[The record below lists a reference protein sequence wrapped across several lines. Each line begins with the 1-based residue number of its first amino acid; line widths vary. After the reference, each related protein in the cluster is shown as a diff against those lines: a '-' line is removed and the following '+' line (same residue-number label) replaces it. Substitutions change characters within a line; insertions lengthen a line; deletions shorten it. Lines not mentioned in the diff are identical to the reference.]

1 MKSKQQAKLK
11 LEAHITAGQ
20 LTAPVLISMFPQFS
34 RATIYNKINH
44 FKKFGSHSRQP
55 GSGRPNKLFGNDL
68 KSLCK
73 LVENSS
79 QISAKRLS
87 EKLESRGRVKV
98 SERTIQRALKASG
111 YKKKKAKSVPN
122 LTNDQKQSRVTFC
135 TRMQDY
141 IWDNVFITDE
151 CLFYVHR
158 NTLMHWYR
166 RRRPCIKI
174 PKFSPKVMVWGALSS
189 KGFYLKVLTG
199 TVDSRKYCQ
208 IISDFIPYA
217 NSLFPQGWVLQQD
230 GATPHTAKYSQEFFE
245 SQNLEILQWPANSP
259 DLSPIENLWKI
270 LKDMIEKNTPKNK
283 RDLIDAIQLA
293 AGKIPRQIQQNLMN
307 SLPSRINLCI
317 SAHGETI
324 KY

>member
-11 LEAHITAGQ
+11 LEAHITADQ

-79 QISAKRLS
+79 QISAKQLS

-111 YKKKKAKSVPN
+111 YKKKKEKSLPN
-122 LTNDQKQSRVTFC
+122 LTNHKKQSRVTFC

-141 IWDNVFITDE
+141 IWDNVFITNE
-151 CLFYVHR
+151 CLFYVHC
-158 NTLMHWYR
+158 NTLMHW
-166 RRRPCIKI
+166 
-174 PKFSPKVMVWGALSS
+174 
-189 KGFYLKVLTG
+189 
-199 TVDSRKYCQ
+199 
-208 IISDFIPYA
+208 
-217 NSLFPQGWVLQQD
+217 
-230 GATPHTAKYSQEFFE
+230 
-245 SQNLEILQWPANSP
+245 
-259 DLSPIENLWKI
+259 
-270 LKDMIEKNTPKNK
+270 
-283 RDLIDAIQLA
+283 
-293 AGKIPRQIQQNLMN
+293 
-307 SLPSRINLCI
+307 
-317 SAHGETI
+317 
-324 KY
+324 